1 MQEEISRFGRTK
13 GGEEIRRARK
23 LAGRWRREVSEGV
36 RRAEAS
42 DRRTSGEWAA
52 AGEVSERANDGAG
65 SWLAA
70 SCVSASLGCPD
81 STVLKA

>member
-23 LAGRWRREVSEGV
+23 LARRWRREASEGV
-36 RRAEAS
+36 RRTEAGG
-42 DRRTSGEWAA
+42 RRTSGEWAA
-52 AGEVSERANDGAG
+52 AGGVSGRADDGAG

-70 SCVSASLGCPD
+70 SCVSASLGVQTPQC
-81 STVLKA
+81 